1 VNKNIII
8 VASITLALGLGGGYW
23 LASRHMDMSMK
34 MDTSGQA
41 HKADNRKKPLFYRNP
56 MNPTVTS
63 PVPAKDNM
71 GMDYIPVYADDAS
84 GSSAPGTVVIN
95 PTVEQSIGVRTTAAS
110 RKEISRTIQ
119 TVGRVD
125 FDEELLTR
133 LHPKISGWIEK
144 LFVDETG
151 AAVKP
156 DTMLLSIYSPQL
168 VASEEEYL
176 LALKNVETL
185 KASPFPDIRR
195 GAEDLLRSS
204 RERLELLDVPAHQM
218 EKLKKTRK
226 IMKALHIHSPATGIV
241 LKVGA
246 REGQHV
252 TPNTELYAIADL
264 SRVWAYVD
272 VYEYEIPWV
281 RLHDKAEM
289 HLAALPGRTFRGK
302 ITYIYPYLDPKTRTN
317 KVRLEF
323 DNTEGLL
330 KPDMFADVT
339 IRASRKA
346 SAIVIPSEAIIRTG
360 RIPKVFVKTGKG
372 RFEPRSVRLG
382 LQNNGETEILDGVK
396 SGELVVTSAQ
406 FLIDSESSL
415 KEAAAKMV
423 APKKSITEV
432 PGHREKKDMNMSG
445 MKMDGM
451 DMKGMKMPG
460 MPKKG
465 MNHE

>member
-1 VNKNIII
+1 MNKKIIG
-8 VASITLALGLGGGYW
+8 VAMITLALGVGGGYW

-34 MDTSGQA
+34 MNTDTSGKDQ
-41 HKADNRKKPLFYRNP
+41 KADSGRKPLFYRNP
-56 MNPTVTS
+56 MHPTVTS

-84 GSSAPGTVVIN
+84 GSSVPGTVVIN
-95 PTVEQSIGVRTTAAS
+95 PTVEQSIGVRTALAS

-185 KASPFPDIRR
+185 KASPFPDIRQ

-204 RERLELLDVPAHQM
+204 RERLELLDVPAHQV

-226 IMKALHIHSPATGIV
+226 IMKMLHIHSPATGIV

-272 VYEYEIPWV
+272 IYEYEIPWV

-289 HLAALPGRTFRGK
+289 RLAALPGRTFKGK

-323 DNTEGLL
+323 DNTQGLL
-330 KPDMFADVT
+330 KPDMFADVS
-339 IRASRKA
+339 IQASRKA
-346 SAIVIPSEAIIRTG
+346 SAIVIPSEAVIRTG
-360 RIPKVFVKTGKG
+360 RTPKVFVKTGKG
-372 RFEPRSVRLG
+372 RFEPRNVRLG
-382 LQNNGETEILDGVK
+382 LETNGETEILEGVK

-423 APKKSITEV
+423 APKKAV
-432 PGHREKKDMNMSG
+432 PTKTPSHKEKKDM
-445 MKMDGM
+445 KMD
-451 DMKGMKMPG
+451 GMKMPG
-460 MPKKG
+460 MPAKEMK
-465 MNHE
+465 HE